1 MGRGGGT
8 QHFMGELENPLETME
23 LQGKIKDLI
32 TSTNYNSDEFDGKY
46 MKIKFTSNGDL
57 PLRKTLELHKII
69 IANKSVFNE
78 AVNTIHNLS

>member
-1 MGRGGGT
+1 M
-8 QHFMGELENPLETME
+8 
-23 LQGKIKDLI
+23 GKIKDLI

-78 AVNTIHNLS
+78 AVNTIHSLS

>member
-1 MGRGGGT
+1 M
-8 QHFMGELENPLETME
+8 
-23 LQGKIKDLI
+23 GKIKDLI

-46 MKIKFTSNGDL
+46 MTIKFTSNGDL

-78 AVNTIHNLS
+78 AVNTIHSLS

>member
-1 MGRGGGT
+1 MGGGT

-23 LQGKIKDLI
+23 LWGKIKELI

>member
-1 MGRGGGT
+1 
-8 QHFMGELENPLETME
+8 MGELENPLETME
-23 LQGKIKDLI
+23 LWGKIKELI

>member
-1 MGRGGGT
+1 MGGGT

-23 LQGKIKDLI
+23 LWGKIKDLI

>member
-1 MGRGGGT
+1 
-8 QHFMGELENPLETME
+8 MGELENLLETME
-23 LQGKIKDLI
+23 LWGKIKDLI

>member
-1 MGRGGGT
+1 MGGGGT

>member
-1 MGRGGGT
+1 M
-8 QHFMGELENPLETME
+8 
-23 LQGKIKDLI
+23 GKIKDLI

>member
-1 MGRGGGT
+1 MGGGT
-8 QHFMGELENPLETME
+8 QHFMGELENLLETME
-23 LQGKIKDLI
+23 LWGKIKDLI

>member
-1 MGRGGGT
+1 MR
-8 QHFMGELENPLETME
+8 ELENPLETME
-23 LQGKIKDLI
+23 LWGKIKDLI

>member
-1 MGRGGGT
+1 
-8 QHFMGELENPLETME
+8 MGELENPLETTE

>member
-1 MGRGGGT
+1 MGGGGT
-8 QHFMGELENPLETME
+8 QHFIETME

>member
-1 MGRGGGT
+1 
-8 QHFMGELENPLETME
+8 MGELENPLETME

>member
-1 MGRGGGT
+1 
-8 QHFMGELENPLETME
+8 MGELENPLETME
-23 LQGKIKDLI
+23 LWGKIKELI

-78 AVNTIHNLS
+78 SVNTIHNLS

>member
-1 MGRGGGT
+1 MGGGGLSILWGNLRT
-8 QHFMGELENPLETME
+8 PQKPWNYR
-23 LQGKIKDLI
+23 GKLKILLPQQII
-32 TSTNYNSDEFDGKY
+32 THEFDGKY

>member
-1 MGRGGGT
+1 MGGGT
-8 QHFMGELENPLETME
+8 QQFRGERENPLETME
-23 LQGKIKDLI
+23 RQGKIKDLI

>member
-1 MGRGGGT
+1 MGGGT

>member
-1 MGRGGGT
+1 
-8 QHFMGELENPLETME
+8 MGELENPLETME
-23 LQGKIKDLI
+23 LWGKIKDLI

>member
-1 MGRGGGT
+1 MGGGGT

-23 LQGKIKDLI
+23 LWGKIKDLI